1 MTSKEFKEIT
11 GARLI
16 EVAEDY
22 QGYEDGVYADVIVD
36 GQKVRV
42 DAKFDN
48 GDIVERLEAMGV
60 EVEYPEDSEYLADLY
75 SEYSDEIDAYFLDQA
90 LEDQRDDLLA
100 EVEDA
105 IEERKEE
112 IANELAEN
120 LCWDNMELVI
130 YSDWYSNVREHRQT
144 GENEGMVVEKIG
156 LSEYLWRDVLY
167 DWGIED
173 WETADDK
180 VKEQF
185 KEEVLRPIIEEI

>member
-1 MTSKEFKEIT
+1 MTSNEFKTIN
-11 GARLI
+11 GMQLI
-16 EVAEDY
+16 EMAEDY

-36 GQKVRV
+36 GITVRV

-48 GDIVERLEAMGV
+48 VDIVDCLKELGFKAEDDEALLELYGLLDD
-60 EVEYPEDSEYLADLY
+60 EV
-75 SEYSDEIDAYFLDQA
+75 DAYFFDQA
-90 LEDQRDDLLA
+90 LEDQRDDLLD

-112 IANELAEN
+112 IVDELSDS
-120 LCWDNMELVI
+120 LCWDGMELAI
-130 YSDWYSNVREHRQT
+130 YSDWDSAVREELHT
-144 GENEGMVVEKIG
+144 GDDEGMVVEKIG

-185 KEEVLRPIIEEI
+185 KEEVLRPIIKEI

>member
-1 MTSKEFKEIT
+1 MTSKEFKEVT
-11 GARLI
+11 GAKLI

-22 QGYEDGVYADVIVD
+22 QGYED
-36 GQKVRV
+36 
-42 DAKFDN
+42 
-48 GDIVERLEAMGV
+48 
-60 EVEYPEDSEYLADLY
+60 
-75 SEYSDEIDAYFLDQA
+75 
-90 LEDQRDDLLA
+90 
-100 EVEDA
+100 A

-112 IANELAEN
+112 IADELAEN
-120 LCWDNMELVI
+120 LCWDDMELVI
-130 YSDWYSNVREHRQT
+130 YSDWYSDIREHRQT

-185 KEEVLRPIIEEI
+185 KVEVLYPIIEEI

>member
-1 MTSKEFKEIT
+1 MTSKEFKELT
-11 GARLI
+11 GAKLI

-22 QGYEDGVYADVIVD
+22 QGYEDGVYADVIVE

-48 GDIVERLEAMGV
+48 DDIIDRLEAMGIA
-60 EVEYPEDSEYLADLY
+60 VEYPEDREYLADLY
-75 SEYSDEIDAYFLDQA
+75 DKHSDEIDAYFLDQA
-90 LEDQRDDLLA
+90 LADQREDLLE
-100 EVEDA
+100 EVEDT

-112 IANELAEN
+112 IVDELSDS
-120 LCWDNMELVI
+120 LCWDGMELAI
-130 YSDWYSNVREHRQT
+130 YSNWDSAVREELHT

-156 LSEYLWRDVLY
+156 LSEHLWRDVLS

-185 KEEVLRPIIEEI
+185 KEEVLFPIIEEI